1 MIFQVEPD
9 EYDESNWS
17 TEINYSDMNSITSMS
32 GVEECFDLTRS
43 EQSRLESRIE
53 KWIDSNKDEKVY
65 DFLKTLDFDVF
76 FEKAKELSIYD
87 DDNDDNE
94 DIIHQAKKD
103 FSNETGGYHELAEA
117 IKDDDNEFYKQL
129 DEWPPGE
136 SDFFEEICNND
147 ARELHE
153 EYPDF
158 AVNDNFVERTWE
170 PQTSGE
176 NDYSEVY
183 RALRR
188 YVNGASAWVIEED
201 GSLGENGVEIISP
214 PIDIADIEST
224 IEDMRTFA
232 EDEDFT
238 TNDDCG
244 LHINVSVPN
253 FSHSNLDYLKLCLLV
268 GDQHVLE
275 KFGRDTNT
283 YCKSSLGK
291 IRDVFS
297 ADYIGQFAK
306 SKIIDHLH
314 NTLSTQSA
322 IKFSD
327 LRTLAF
333 GITAKYSSIGIKD
346 NRIEF
351 RSVGGDW
358 LSRDPTDVLEM
369 VYRFTYCLYAA
380 CNPQVEKKEYAK
392 KLYKFLGQF
401 SSDTSAPMLS
411 SLVISGEM
419 NAKEAIAK
427 IKAKSSITT

>member
-9 EYDESNWS
+9 EDDESNWS

-32 GVEECFDLTRS
+32 DVEECFGLTRS
-43 EQSRLESRIE
+43 QRSRLESRIE
-53 KWIDSNKDEKVY
+53 KWIDSNKAEKVY

-87 DDNDDNE
+87 DDDDNE
-94 DIIHQAKKD
+94 DIINQAKKD

-129 DEWPPGE
+129 DEWPPDE

-147 ARELHE
+147 AKEFHE
-153 EYPDF
+153 EYSDF
-158 AVNDNFVERTWE
+158 SVNDNFVERTWE
-170 PQTSGE
+170 PQDSGG

-238 TNDDCG
+238 TNDNCG

-253 FSHSNLDYLKLCLLV
+253 FSHDNLDYLKLCLLV

-275 KFGRDTNT
+275 KFGRDTNK
-283 YCKSSLGK
+283 YCRSSLDK
-291 IRDVFS
+291 TKAAFS
-297 ADYIGQFAK
+297 QNSTDAK
-306 SKIIDHLH
+306 TELTTRIARHLQS
-314 NTLSTQSA
+314 TLEAQAT
-322 IKFSD
+322 IKF
-327 LRTLAF
+327 
-333 GITAKYSSIGIKD
+333 GILTRLVGGLTNKYSSIGIKD

-358 LSRDPTDVLEM
+358 LSRDPNDVLEM

-392 KLYKFLGQF
+392 KLYKFLQAQ
-401 SSDTSAPMLS
+401 TEEKTAPMLS

-419 NAKEAIAK
+419 NAKEALAK
-427 IKAKSSITT
+427 IKAKSVA